1 MNLGGEVVAKKVIVA
16 GVLGGLVMMVWMI
29 LVNGILGFNS
39 RINMKRIADERV
51 VFETLKHNITEPG
64 RYVCNPE
71 VTSEGFPGGEP
82 VFSILYGGMGHEAA
96 GRNMLIQL
104 PFFFIAPIVA
114 AWMLSVTSKETL
126 ASLPRKVAFVACIGL
141 LLGVW
146 GHLGNYGIGG
156 YPLASTI
163 ALIAHDLALWAL
175 VGLVLAWRIR
185 PEVQASV
192 QT

>member
-1 MNLGGEVVAKKVIVA
+1 VAKRVIVA
-16 GVLGGLVMMVWMI
+16 GLLGGVVIMVWMI

-39 RINMKRIADERV
+39 RINMKRLSDERAV
-51 VFETLKHNITEPG
+51 YEILKNNITEPG

-71 VTSEGFPGGEP
+71 GTPTGYPPDEP

-104 PFFFIAPIVA
+104 PFFFIAPMVA
-114 AWMLSVTSKETL
+114 AWMLSATL
-126 ASLPRKVAFVACIGL
+126 KKTVESPLRRTAFVACIGL

-156 YPLASTI
+156 YPLESTI
-163 ALIAHDLALWAL
+163 ALMVHDIVLWAL

-185 PEVQASV
+185 PEADSIAQG
-192 QT
+192 

>member
-1 MNLGGEVVAKKVIVA
+1 MFKKAIVPGLLGAVALIAFTFV
-16 GVLGGLVMMVWMI
+16 
-29 LVNGILGFNS
+29 VNGRLGFKA
-39 RINMKRIADERV
+39 RIDMKRIPDERRV
-51 VFETLKHNITEPG
+51 YEFLKGHITEPG

-71 VTSEGFPGGEP
+71 GTPTGYPPNQP

-114 AWMLSVTSKETL
+114 AWMLSVTSKKNL
-126 ASLPRKVAFVACIGL
+126 ASLSRKVTFVACIGL

-156 YPLASTI
+156 HPLENTI
-163 ALIAHDLALWAL
+163 ALMVHDLILWTL
-175 VGLVLAWRIR
+175 VGLVLAWRLR
-185 PEVQASV
+185 PQPEPAG
-192 QT
+192 